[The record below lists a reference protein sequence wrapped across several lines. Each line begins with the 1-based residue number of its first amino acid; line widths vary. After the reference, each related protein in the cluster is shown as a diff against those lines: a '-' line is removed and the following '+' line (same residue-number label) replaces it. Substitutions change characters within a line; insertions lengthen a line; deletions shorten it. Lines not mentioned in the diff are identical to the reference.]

1 MPKHEH
7 EVLEQDRAGRR
18 SGIRRL
24 VYRPSDE
31 QNGSEGRRSG
41 GPARDWGAIK
51 DQLRRTVH
59 RAPEVVIIV
68 DGGGRKDE
76 HGHRSSTRDIDGVRK
91 YMLYISRDG
100 KLPAVNEHGEHVT
113 GRDDVVDTHASWN
126 LDLQRQTG
134 WVTNSKKGRGGKV
147 EQLHQTFG
155 VIFSMPVGTDPAG
168 LFEAVQAFASEH
180 FQNRQYLMV
189 LHTPETDPAPKS
201 KRAEHPHV
209 HVILR
214 AEDDDGQRLYI
225 RKNDLRVWREDFAAQ
240 LRARGIEANAT
251 SRAERGV
258 SLKPIRGPEHH
269 ITERWREG
277 KGAPSKARA
286 RRFDQ
291 AAQELQEGRTEP
303 KPWEL
308 AMAARRRDVQRE
320 LTQNVVRLREE
331 GDHQLA
337 DQVEHFMQNMP
348 AVDTERRQM
357 QRALINQVKERLQE
371 RGQSKED
378 DTPK

>member
-1 MPKHEH
+1 MPKQPTH
-7 EVLEQDRAGRR
+7 EVLDPDRPGRR
-18 SGIRRL
+18 SGLRRL
-24 VYRPSDE
+24 VYRPSED
-31 QNGSEGRRSG
+31 GTGGGRG
-41 GPARDWGAIK
+41 GRPTRDWATIK

-68 DGGGRKDE
+68 DGGGRQDE
-76 HGHRSSTRDIDGVRK
+76 LGNRSSTRDIEGVRK
-91 YMLYISRDG
+91 YMLYISRNG
-100 KLPAVNEHGEHVT
+100 KLPAANEQGEQVA
-113 GRDDVVDTHASWN
+113 GRDEILDTHGSWN

-155 VIFSMPVGTDPAG
+155 VIFSMPAGTDPSG
-168 LFEAVQAFASEH
+168 LFDAVQAFAREH

-225 RKNDLRVWREDFAAQ
+225 RKEDLRIWREDFAAQ

-258 SLKPIRGPEHH
+258 SLKTVRGPEHH
-269 ITERWREG
+269 ITERWRDG

-320 LTQNVVRLREE
+320 LTQNVARLRQE
-331 GDHQLA
+331 GEHQLA
-337 DQVEHFMQNMP
+337 DQVEQFMRDMP
-348 AVDTERRQM
+348 PVDTERRQM
-357 QRALINQVKERLQE
+357 QRALIKQVKERLQE
-371 RGQSKED
+371 RGQGKEE
-378 DTPK
+378 